1 MNLNILDESKNM
13 SNAKVKVD
21 GHGGE
26 DMQQRKTV
34 VFKQSHK
41 NLEEMKEKALA
52 SFSGKQVDNNHLTL
66 PDCQNNL
73 SFKGIGDGIG
83 GTQGLEANN
92 AEAEAISEDPSEDI
106 KQKESMDA
114 KCDEQGSEELEH
126 DAGHSDGATEAQE
139 QKTVTGILKKK

>member
-1 MNLNILDESKNM
+1 
-13 SNAKVKVD
+13 
-21 GHGGE
+21 
-26 DMQQRKTV
+26 MQQRKTV

-52 SFSGKQVDNNHLTL
+52 SFSGKQADNNLNL

-92 AEAEAISEDPSEDI
+92 AEAEAISEDASEDI

-114 KCDEQGSEELEH
+114 KCDAQGSEELEH
-126 DAGHSDGATEAQE
+126 DTGHSDGANE
-139 QKTVTGILKKK
+139 G